1 MDDTS
6 SFNKVR
12 TYRCVCGNLNIR
24 PLRGEGVDPCENCH
38 RSLAGLRPR
47 IDDCDRLRHAL
58 LEAAEGRPEHLE
70 DL

>member
-1 MDDTS
+1 MPDLP

-12 TYRCVCGNLNIR
+12 TYRCVCGTLDIR
-24 PLRGEGVDPCENCH
+24 PLRGDVEPCENCH
-38 RSLAGLRPR
+38 RKLDGLRPR

-58 LEAAEGRPEHLE
+58 LEAAEGRPELLE